1 MKAVQPGDED
11 VAKFLPATERI
22 PDCLDLSELPT
33 SARCAL
39 RKTAGGREL
48 RKTRFAPTRAARW
61 LRCSF
66 STARN
71 GRSGRR
77 LMSEFW
83 PGASLFKSPIR
94 AKTPR
99 AWGVSSS
106 ISPKFGISWSEG
118 GKFAS
123 NPRDRGYKG
132 FGGGVRPRRGPV
144 LERLPPCDV
153 KGRRHFSVSS
163 PPLSKSATRSD
174 DLRRLHHPSF
184 T

>member
-118 GKFAS
+118 V
-123 NPRDRGYKG
+123 N
-132 FGGGVRPRRGPV
+132 
-144 LERLPPCDV
+144 LLPILATAGT
-153 KGRRHFSVSS
+153 KAYGSSSS
-163 PPLSKSATRSD
+163 PAWAGA
-174 DLRRLHHPSF
+174 
-184 T
+184 